1 MVVVDWSHSLVLGFW
16 VTVQTSCNI
25 VLYLSLD
32 SSKTAVVCT
41 IHNNKSWIFLLDLS
55 LCIILFFWGWIF
67 GILYLH
73 LGELVFNAA
82 RVYVCLHYV
91 VLNDLD
97 EGIKLLHVVIVCCVP
112 SLE

>member
-1 MVVVDWSHSLVLGFW
+1 MDIPPH
-16 VTVQTSCNI
+16 I
-25 VLYLSLD
+25 
-32 SSKTAVVCT
+32 
-41 IHNNKSWIFLLDLS
+41 S
-55 LCIILFFWGWIF
+55 LCRILLFWGLIF
-67 GILYLH
+67 GILYVH

-97 EGIKLLHVVIVCCVP
+97 VGIKLLHVVIVCCVP